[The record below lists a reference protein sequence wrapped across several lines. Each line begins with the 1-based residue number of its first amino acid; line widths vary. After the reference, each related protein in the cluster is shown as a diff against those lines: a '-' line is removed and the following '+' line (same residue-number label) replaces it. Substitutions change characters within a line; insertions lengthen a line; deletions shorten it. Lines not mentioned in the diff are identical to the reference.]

1 MNAPLNI
8 NAVSVDTLGLLLAQI
23 ADLTKQ
29 ADAIKDAIKDQATL
43 PNGSKVVEGSMF
55 KSTVVEQNRSVV
67 NWKNLAQE
75 LSIPED
81 IIIKHTTVTAVF
93 AVKTTSK

>member
-1 MNAPLNI
+1 MNAPLNV

-55 KSTVVEQNRSVV
+55 KATVVEQNRAVV
-67 NWKNLAQE
+67 NWKNLVQE
-75 LSIPED
+75 LNISED
-81 IIIKHTTVTAVF
+81 FIIKHTTVSAVF

>member
-1 MNAPLNI
+1 
-8 NAVSVDTLGLLLAQI
+8 
-23 ADLTKQ
+23 
-29 ADAIKDAIKDQATL
+29 
-43 PNGSKVVEGSMF
+43 MF
-55 KSTVVEQNRSVV
+55 KSTVVEQNRAVV

-93 AVKTTSK
+93 SVKTTSK